1 MSIFLEAE
9 MKSGGVFILG
19 RPGDEKMP
27 PRCARCAGSLPPK
40 GAFSS
45 WGGPAMKKEKGASGA
60 LVVVLGRE
68 QQCFP
73 GFPAMDVTNHGARDC
88 GRDDEA
94 W

>member
-9 MKSGGVFILG
+9 MKS
-19 RPGDEKMP
+19 
-27 PRCARCAGSLPPK
+27 

-73 GFPAMDVTNHGARDC
+73 GFPAMDVTDHGARDC